1 MRRWPASQPEAGD
14 SNPELTEPPQL
25 FDLRLKARSLAYLFT
40 AGAALAALTVVL
52 PHDSDFREWQI
63 AVVAAVALVIGALLY
78 WSADDRIEEWQIH
91 AALAAGTTLIG
102 FANYYS
108 GAANVFTL
116 LYTWAG
122 LYAFYF
128 FATTAAFAQL
138 AYIGAS
144 YAVVLSVSDP
154 ASPASRWLLGVGTPA
169 VAGLLIAN
177 MLDRLRWGQ
186 AELRDSEARTRLV
199 LDSAPDAFVA
209 LDADGVIRTWNRA
222 AERMF
227 GWTAAEAIGEPM
239 RTLLTPPELRDR
251 HDERRGALV
260 GARESTPPAHYEVE
274 LMRRDGSRFPAEST
288 VARVD
293 VRGEILLAGFI
304 RDVTDRRR
312 QQDEREA
319 LMREQAA
326 RAEAERVAEMVSG
339 MQLLVDAALAHRS
352 LDDILFDLVARVR
365 AVLDADAAAIYIA
378 ADRALT
384 LAAASGGVADERG
397 SEPFPFGQGF
407 PGRVAAEREP
417 ALVQD
422 PAPNELP
429 YPALATLGIDSLIGL
444 PLLAEGDITGVLVVG
459 AAAPRHF
466 TSDDVNLL
474 RLAADRVA
482 LAIDHARVYEREH
495 RIAETLQR
503 SLLPDRLPQLPGLSV
518 AARYLP
524 AAAEAEVGGDWYD
537 VLPTPTGGV
546 GLVMGDVAGKGLAA
560 ASMVGRLRS
569 ALRAYALEGHP
580 PARVVEQ
587 LNRLIWTE
595 EEDSQMATLIY
606 VVVDP
611 NAGTLHWVN
620 AGHPPPLLLTDAR
633 LPQFL
638 EGNSSVPLGV
648 LPFPEFQE
656 VSVPIDGDSTVVLY
670 TDGLVERPGEHIDT
684 GLDRLADVVRGAT
697 NDPQQLCDRLLAE
710 LVPEVGAPDDV
721 ALLTLRT
728 IPMTEHFRVA
738 LPTEPEALASMR
750 ALLRRWLQNV
760 EGSEQEITEVI
771 TACGEAATNA
781 IEHAGAGEP
790 FEISGELDGRKVTIE
805 VRDFGAW
812 RSPREGDHGRGL
824 SLMRALMDTVDVVP
838 SPEGT
843 TVRMERTLR
852 ESNANGDLQ

>member
-1 MRRWPASQPEAGD
+1 MRRWRASRPGAGD
-14 SNPELTEPPQL
+14 SNPELTEAAPL

-52 PHDSDFREWQI
+52 PHDSEFREVGI
-63 AVVAAVALVIGALLY
+63 AIVAVVAVSIGVALY
-78 WSADDRIEEWQIH
+78 WLADRIEEWQIH
-91 AALAAGTTLIG
+91 AALAVGTTLICL
-102 FANYYS
+102 ANYYS
-108 GAANVFTL
+108 GAANLFTL

-128 FATTAAFAQL
+128 FATSAAVAHL
-138 AYIGAS
+138 AYIAAA
-144 YAVVLSVSDP
+144 YAVVLSLTEP
-154 ASPASRWLLGVGTPA
+154 PSPAIRWLLGVGTA
-169 VAGLLIAN
+169 LVAGLLVAN
-177 MLDRLRWGQ
+177 MLDRLRSGQ
-186 AELRDSEARTRLV
+186 AELRSSEARTRLV
-199 LDSAPDAFVA
+199 LDSAPDAFVT
-209 LDADGVIRTWNRA
+209 LDADGVIRTWNQA

-239 RTLLTPPELRDR
+239 RTLLTPPEFRDR
-251 HDERRGALV
+251 HDQRRRALV
-260 GARESTPPAHYEVE
+260 EGAEPEARTQYEVE

-293 VRGEILLAGFI
+293 VRGELLLAGFI

-312 QQDEREA
+312 RQDEREA
-319 LMREQAA
+319 LVREQAA

-339 MQLLVDAALAHRS
+339 MQLLVDAALAHRT

-378 ADRALT
+378 AEGALT
-384 LAAASGGVADERG
+384 LAAASGGPANERT
-397 SEPFPFGQGF
+397 SEPIPFGKDF
-407 PGRVAAEREP
+407 PGQVAAEREP

-422 PAPNELP
+422 PAPHELP
-429 YPALATLGIDSLIGL
+429 YPALETLGIDSLIGL
-444 PLLAEGDITGVLVVG
+444 PLLAEGEVTGVLVVG

-503 SLLPDRLPQLPGLSV
+503 SLLPERLPQLPGLSV

-595 EEDSQMATLIY
+595 EDESQMATLIY

-611 NAGTLHWVN
+611 TAGELHWVN
-620 AGHPPPLLLTDAR
+620 AGHPPPLLLTAAR
-633 LPQFL
+633 MPQFL
-638 EGNSSVPLGV
+638 EGGSSVPLGV

-656 VSVPIDGDSTVVLY
+656 VCVPIDGDATVVLY

-697 NDPQQLCDRLLAE
+697 TDPQQLCDLLLAE

-728 IPMTEHFRVA
+728 MPIAERFSVE

-750 ALLRRWLQNV
+750 AVLRRWLQNA
-760 EGSEQEITEVI
+760 EGSEQEIAEVI

-790 FEISGELDGRKVTIE
+790 FEISGELDGRDVRIE

-812 RSPREGDHGRGL
+812 RSPREGDRGRGL

-852 ESNANGDLQ
+852 GSNGNGELP